1 MVRSLRGVCEASKT
15 ATRPPARNGGEVKA
29 VGIVSPT
36 ALLFE
41 QATQYKISKIKLSI
55 STIAVTPAT
64 ESTKASLACHSYLF
78 ESGVE
83 MAFDA
88 RYRDKDGE
96 ISHDSTFALA
106 ASSKLACAPTT
117 PFLRGQA
124 FDPETVKA
132 IGDALIITCE
142 TLGVSERDDASIQ
155 LIARKIIELAERG
168 LKNTTALH
176 LAALKEFKS
185 DSR

>member
-1 MVRSLRGVCEASKT
+1 VVKSLRGVCEASKT

-96 ISHDSTFALA
+96 ISRKHGNTLIGTLRISYGSEFAKGCASDEKLSDVLA
-106 ASSKLACAPTT
+106 KFT
-117 PFLRGQA
+117 
-124 FDPETVKA
+124 
-132 IGDALIITCE
+132 
-142 TLGVSERDDASIQ
+142 
-155 LIARKIIELAERG
+155 
-168 LKNTTALH
+168 
-176 LAALKEFKS
+176 
-185 DSR
+185 